1 MRSLEIN
8 GNLDSKRK
16 LVMTLY
22 WINRKTATIEGCAPF
37 IIQRIKTERT
47 THVAEDGK
55 FLKFSEGVLGDVL
68 TDMDELKMVEFDIN
82 FGNEDIKASIHEDIL
97 SVSLSR
103 TKELEDEIVEKLKY
117 ESERKYPHIC
127 SKFYRRLGIFN

>member
-1 MRSLEIN
+1 
-8 GNLDSKRK
+8 
-16 LVMTLY
+16 MTY
-22 WINRKTATIEGCAPF
+22 HNES
-37 IIQRIKTERT
+37 
-47 THVAEDGK
+47 HVAEDGK

-103 TKELEDEIVEKLKY
+103 TKELEDEIIEKLKY